1 MTTTPTIRYKDTWQE
16 FSSIQEMAW
25 ARVTTPGPNLGGS
38 LCPAY
43 EFTFG
48 VSEDNGATW
57 RNPTPLEKDQLAQA
71 IIQTGRCCQND
82 IESCPVKKHTPE

>member
-16 FSSIQEMAW
+16 FSSIQEMAR

-48 VSEDNGATW
+48 V
-57 RNPTPLEKDQLAQA
+57 L
-71 IIQTGRCCQND
+71 
-82 IESCPVKKHTPE
+82 